1 MSGVRIE
8 SLTRVVRGP
17 DGAPFTTVAPI
28 SLLVPAGRG
37 VAVTGPDD
45 AGGLALLRLVA
56 GLDRKSAGEVERLR
70 RPDEPRPAPGDDAW
84 LRQETPLVSAF
95 LPLLDGGIER
105 AAEFVT
111 GLEATCRRGVPP
123 IAPAALRDFA
133 GVEGAALS
141 TRAEKLR
148 LCVALAAALRPK
160 ALLLDLP
167 RPFLTAAERRSL
179 AAALRR
185 ALTAGAG
192 LLLATQDETLI
203 AAVCDEVLVI
213 FDGVCTARG
222 PSDEVLPAAVAA
234 WRTEEAPA

>member
-8 SLTRVVRGP
+8 GLTRVVRGP

-28 SLLVPAGRG
+28 SLLVAAGRG

-95 LPLLDGGIER
+95 LPLLDGGVER
-105 AAEFVT
+105 AAEFVC
-111 GLEATCRRGVPP
+111 GLAATRNRGVPEFF
-123 IAPAALRDFA
+123 AGGLRDVA
-133 GVEGAALS
+133 NVPEGNPS
-141 TRAEKLR
+141 TRAEKIR

-160 ALLLDLP
+160 AVLLDLP
-167 RPFLTAAERRSL
+167 RPFLTTTERKLL

-185 ALTAGAG
+185 TLRAGAG
-192 LLLATQDETLI
+192 LLMATQDETLI
-203 AAVCDEVLVI
+203 AAVCDEVLVY

-222 PSDEVLPAAVAA
+222 APAEVLPAAVAA
-234 WRTEEAPA
+234 WRKEEARS